1 MSGDPNRPAIEIP
14 SGKEPFPGFDVRYTE
29 ATDAPYLKEWFS
41 DPEVFRWF
49 PMNDEMEVID
59 AVNRWIGFYRYKC
72 SITATDDGVPC
83 GIATL
88 YLNPYKKLAHQCE
101 FGIVVG
107 SKFRGKGVGR
117 ELLRNIFHLAKENF
131 KIELIN
137 LQVYA
142 ENPAIRLYRRMGF
155 REFGRQTHWIKDKGV
170 YQGRLFM
177 ERFL

>member
-1 MSGDPNRPAIEIP
+1 MTVNPDRPDIEIP
-14 SGKEPFPGFDVRYTE
+14 PGKDPFPGFDIRYTE
-29 ATDAPYLKEWFS
+29 VSDAQHLKEWLS
-41 DPEVFRWF
+41 EPAVARWF
-49 PMNDEMEVID
+49 PMNDELEIVD

-72 SITATDDGVPC
+72 SITATANGVPC
-83 GIATL
+83 GMATL

-107 SKFRGKGVGR
+107 KEYRGTGVGR
-117 ELLRNIFHLAKENF
+117 ELLRNLFHLAKKF
-131 KIELIN
+131 GIEVIH

-155 REFGRQTHWIKDKGV
+155 REFGRQTHWIKDQDV
-170 YQGRLFM
+170 YQARLFM